1 MGEDK
6 YHQIACLVD
15 WVHENKTAIAEDG
28 MNVIIAIADDEG
40 IRKMCLSGDSM
51 KIGQMI
57 HLLIDGINQK
67 YGAVS

>member
-6 YHQIACLVD
+6 YHQIACLAD